1 MSIDIGEDNKIK
13 NCQIARNF
21 NGVLEINCE
30 QIPYPFVEA
39 RNITMINGKV
49 FVDGYE
55 WKDGAWKKTLRAM
68 WHKWF

>member
-1 MSIDIGEDNKIK
+1 MSINIGENNEIK
-13 NCQIARNF
+13 NCQIARNS
-21 NGVLEINCE
+21 NGVLEINGE
-30 QIPYPFVEA
+30 QISYPFAEI
-39 RNITMINGKV
+39 RNITMINNKV

>member
-1 MSIDIGEDNKIK
+1 MV
-13 NCQIARNF
+13 R
-21 NGVLEINCE
+21 